1 MKQRDADVSKQSR
14 RHMSRDVE
22 HLTPVKDKPLLK
34 SKPKTVAAGIPA
46 VLSTMTHGLTR
57 MGAIRSVTNLTR
69 VNSFGG
75 FDCPGCAWPDPDDE
89 RTVFE
94 FCENGAKAVADEA
107 TRARADPDF
116 WSEWS
121 VADLSRKPDHWLN
134 SQGRLTHPMILRPDS
149 QHYEPIAWQSAF
161 EIIADHL
168 SSLDNPDEAIFYT
181 SGRTSNEAAFLWQLL
196 ARRLGTNNLPDC
208 SNMCHESSG
217 VALGDSIGIGKG
229 TVKLDDFNKA
239 DLILVVGQNPGSNHP
254 RMLSAL
260 KAAKVAGASVVSIN
274 PLFET
279 GMKRFK
285 HPQDPLEVIGQGT
298 KIADMHIPVNVN
310 GDLALFRG
318 LSKSIISGAGV
329 DYEFI
334 EEFTHGYYEYENAVS
349 NTSWSEIVST
359 SGVSRHDIEK
369 LATAMRSSKGTI
381 VCWAMGLTQH
391 HNSVAT
397 IQEIVNSLLLGGHIG
412 RPGSGLC
419 PVRGHS
425 NVQGD
430 RTVGIN
436 HKPSSGFLSSLRNTT
451 GIAPPTSHGFDSV
464 ASVLA
469 MLEGEASVFLSMGG
483 NFVSAMSDTDST
495 CKAIQNCDLTVQI
508 STKPNRS
515 HLVTGKTALILPC
528 LGRTERDISAEG
540 DQFVTVENSMGV
552 VHSSRGSAKP
562 ASKHLM
568 SEPSIVSAIGS
579 ALEIKIGQ
587 SGIPWDFLS
596 NDYDSIRDMIESA
609 IPGFDSY
616 NERVREPSG
625 FYLPNPPRDART
637 FNTDSGKANFRAHS
651 ISSVSPEKDQF
662 VMMTIRSHDQY
673 NTTIYGLDDRY
684 RGIKQS
690 RRIVLMCREDMD
702 KLGIKTGTMVD
713 LKSHFEG
720 QILMAPKWRVV
731 EYDIPA
737 NNVATYFPEAN
748 CLIPLNSVAE
758 GSNTPTSKSVCVTI
772 QPTSQNMRF
781 WNSKATQ
788 AA

>member
-1 MKQRDADVSKQSR
+1 
-14 RHMSRDVE
+14 MSRDVD
-22 HLTPVKDKPLLK
+22 HLTPIKDRPLQQ
-34 SKPKTVAAGIPA
+34 SSPKEVAAGIPA
-46 VLSTMTHGLTR
+46 IFSTMSHGLSR
-57 MGAIRSVTNLTR
+57 MGAIRSISNLSR

-89 RTVFE
+89 RTAFE

-107 TRARADPDF
+107 TRARADPNF
-116 WSEWS
+116 WSKWS
-121 VADLSRKPDHWLN
+121 VEELSRKSDRWLN
-134 SQGRLTHPMILRPDS
+134 SQGRLTHPMVLNPES
-149 QHYEPIAWQSAF
+149 LHYEPVSWNSAF
-161 EIIADHL
+161 NIIAEHL
-168 SSLDNPDEAIFYT
+168 SALDNPNEAIFYT

-229 TVKLDDFNKA
+229 TVKLDDFSKA

-260 KAAKVAGASVVSIN
+260 KSAKVAGASVVSIN
-274 PLFET
+274 PLLET
-279 GMKRFK
+279 GMRRFK
-285 HPQDPLEVIGQGT
+285 HPQDFLEVMGQGT
-298 KIADMHIPVNVN
+298 TIADMHIPVNVN
-310 GDLALFRG
+310 GDLSLFRG
-318 LSKSIISGAGV
+318 LSKSIISGSGV
-329 DYEFI
+329 DYDFV
-334 EEFTHGYYEYENAVS
+334 EEYTHGFEEYEHAVA
-349 NTSWSEIVST
+349 NTSWDNIVST
-359 SGVSRHDIEK
+359 SGVARHDIEN
-369 LATAMRSSKGTI
+369 LAAAMRSSSSTI

-412 RPGSGLC
+412 RPGAGLC

-436 HKPSSGFLSSLRNTT
+436 HKPSRGFLDALRNTT
-451 GIAPPTSHGFDSV
+451 GINPPISHGHDSV
-464 ASVLA
+464 SSVLA
-469 MLEGEASVFLSMGG
+469 MLEGEAKVFLSMGG
-483 NFVSAMSDTDST
+483 NFVSAMSDTEST
-495 CKAIQNCDLTVQI
+495 SKAIQKCDLSVQI

-528 LGRTERDISAEG
+528 LGRTEKDVTPIG
-540 DQFVTVENSMGV
+540 HQFVSVENSMGI

-568 SEPSIVSAIGS
+568 SEPGIVSGIAS
-579 ALEIKIGQ
+579 ALDNKIGF
-587 SGIPWDFLS
+587 SGIEWSDLS
-596 NDYDSIRDMIESA
+596 DNYDKIRDLIESS

-616 NERVREPSG
+616 NDRVRESSG
-625 FYLPNPPRDART
+625 FYLPNPPRDSRT
-637 FNTDSGKANFRAHS
+637 FNTDTGKANFRVNS
-651 ISSVSPEKDQF
+651 ISSISPAPNQF

-684 RGIKQS
+684 RGIKES
-690 RRIVLMCREDMD
+690 RRIVLMCKQDMST
-702 KLGIKTGTMVD
+702 LGIRTGVMVD
-713 LKSHFEG
+713 LTSHFEG
-720 QILMAPKWRVV
+720 EQLSAPKWRVV

-737 NNVATYFPEAN
+737 GNIATYFPEAN

-758 GSNTPTSKSVCVTI
+758 GSNTPTSKSVCVTVS
-772 QPTSQNMRF
+772 PTSQNMRF
-781 WNSKATQ
+781 WNRSATQ
-788 AA
+788 TA